1 MNPFLG
7 VFFHWLGGF
16 ASGSFYVPYRFV
28 RKWAWETAWMVGG
41 FFSWIIMPSL
51 LALLMTRDLHGV
63 IARQGGGTLAW
74 TYLFGC
80 LWGLGGLTFGLTM
93 RYLGMSLGMGV
104 ALGYCAAF
112 GTLLPPVAKLFIPS
126 IPCDETI
133 VQIASTLP
141 GQITLIG
148 VLACLVG
155 IGLAAMAGLSKEREM
170 DESAKTEAVKEFN
183 FPRGMAVATFSGVMS
198 ACFAFALTAAKP
210 IGEDS
215 LLAGTDMIWTGLPK
229 LVVVLLGGFTT
240 NFLWCAYLHVRNGT
254 AYQYLSG
261 TVREGH
267 AALAGAGGEH
277 GAAAPDTPA
286 DGDPR
291 VPMFGNY
298 AFSALAGT
306 IWYLQFF
313 FYTMGET
320 QMGRFGFASWTLHMA
335 SIIIFST
342 MWGWIFHEWK
352 GAGKK
357 THALIALGIGTLILS
372 TVIIGIGTW
381 LKGQG

>member
-28 RKWAWETAWMVGG
+28 MKWAWETAWMVGG

-210 IGEDS
+210 IGESS

-261 TVREGH
+261 TVRDGH
-267 AALAGAGGEH
+267 AALAGAVGEH
-277 GAAAPDTPA
+277 GAVPRTPRRTATRGCRCSATMRSQPWPGRSGTCRSSSTRWARPRWAGSASPVGRSTWPASSSSARCGDGSSTNGRAPA
-286 DGDPR
+286 KR
-291 VPMFGNY
+291 PMPSSPW
-298 AFSALAGT
+298 ASA
-306 IWYLQFF
+306 
-313 FYTMGET
+313 
-320 QMGRFGFASWTLHMA
+320 R
-335 SIIIFST
+335 
-342 MWGWIFHEWK
+342 
-352 GAGKK
+352 
-357 THALIALGIGTLILS
+357 
-372 TVIIGIGTW
+372 
-381 LKGQG
+381 

>member
-1 MNPFLG
+1 
-7 VFFHWLGGF
+7 
-16 ASGSFYVPYRFV
+16 
-28 RKWAWETAWMVGG
+28 
-41 FFSWIIMPSL
+41 
-51 LALLMTRDLHGV
+51 
-63 IARQGGGTLAW
+63 
-74 TYLFGC
+74 
-80 LWGLGGLTFGLTM
+80 
-93 RYLGMSLGMGV
+93 
-104 ALGYCAAF
+104 
-112 GTLLPPVAKLFIPS
+112 
-126 IPCDETI
+126 
-133 VQIASTLP
+133 
-141 GQITLIG
+141 
-148 VLACLVG
+148 
-155 IGLAAMAGLSKEREM
+155 
-170 DESAKTEAVKEFN
+170 
-183 FPRGMAVATFSGVMS
+183 
-198 ACFAFALTAAKP
+198 
-210 IGEDS
+210 
-215 LLAGTDMIWTGLPK
+215 MIWTGLPK

-291 VPMFGNY
+291 VPMLGNY

-306 IWYLQFF
+306 IWYLQFL